1 MAIVLTNQG
10 KLDEAETMYRDAR
23 KHFEAA
29 GNIANVVT
37 ALVNIADIAY
47 LRGKLDSAE
56 KLYRQSLELE
66 SKLDPSNPGYL
77 LSRLADLELAKG
89 RIKEAQLDA
98 TTAKDN
104 LKAAGGSQY
113 YTAAMNE
120 LAYALKA
127 EGRLENA
134 RSIFDEALAI
144 RKKMGESGLVA
155 EEQTE
160 IAELLL
166 DQKSPDKA
174 ELLVRSALAEFEK
187 ESADPA
193 ASAAYVLLSRA
204 LLEEGKLED
213 AEQMVKRGSALS
225 LSSPDPA
232 LRLPAAI
239 QGARVEV
246 ATAFARARNGKAAI
260 PALQKLK
267 AVAAKAKR
275 LGYFDLEC
283 EARLALGEAS
293 MEIGAPAGRMELS
306 TLADEARDKGY
317 MLVAQKAER
326 LGKASVEQL
335 ASRQ

>member
-1 MAIVLTNQG
+1 M
-10 KLDEAETMYRDAR
+10 
-23 KHFEAA
+23 
-29 GNIANVVT
+29 
-37 ALVNIADIAY
+37 
-47 LRGKLDSAE
+47 
-56 KLYRQSLELE
+56 
-66 SKLDPSNPGYL
+66 
-77 LSRLADLELAKG
+77 
-89 RIKEAQLDA
+89 
-98 TTAKDN
+98 
-104 LKAAGGSQY
+104 
-113 YTAAMNE
+113 
-120 LAYALKA
+120 
-127 EGRLENA
+127 
-134 RSIFDEALAI
+134 
-144 RKKMGESGLVA
+144 A

-232 LRLPAAI
+232 LRLPAEI

-326 LGKASVEQL
+326 LGKGSVEQL